1 VRAAAIA
8 QGTALTDPLR
18 RDLFERFLP
27 DDQRRRV
34 LGAAFDRAALL
45 ARSGDATRGRAV
57 FATVCVACHRLG
69 DTGSEFG
76 PDLAHVGTKWD
87 RAGLLEQIVAPSAV
101 VADAWRLTT
110 IELKSGDS
118 RSGFITAHDGEG
130 VTLRLAGGL
139 TEKIPRAQIAKR
151 RASRISAMPEGLLQ
165 TLTAPEA
172 ADLLEF
178 LTRLK

>member
-1 VRAAAIA
+1 MRAAAIA
-8 QGTALTDPLR
+8 QGTALTDALR

-27 DDQRRRV
+27 ADQRRRV

-69 DTGSEFG
+69 KTGIEFG
-76 PDLAHVGTKWD
+76 PDLAHIGSKWD

-101 VADAWRLTT
+101 VDSAWQLATVA
-110 IELKSGDS
+110 IKGGGIKSG
-118 RSGFITAHDGEG
+118 FVTARDTTV
-130 VTLRLAGGL
+130 VTLRQAGGL
-139 TEKIPRAQIAKR
+139 TEKIPSAQIAKLSTTR
-151 RASRISAMPEGLLQ
+151 TSVMPEGLLQ

-178 LTRLK
+178 LAHLK